1 MNLTFFDQAYWWDV
15 IFTLVL
21 VVCVTVSYR
30 RGAFRALSGI
40 AGTVGGVI
48 LGNLYQDDLAP
59 HLEPLLRPVMQWMAQ
74 KADLSHVTGLQE
86 GSVLSDLVAQS
97 SVLTDKMSELYHGLM
112 EALAQALTASL
123 APIVAFLLI
132 FAVTKLFLQLLC
144 ALLDWDIPIISGL
157 NRMAGGLLGAVAGCV
172 TVVAL
177 CWAVMRFAPAEN
189 LGLLSQPCLL
199 ESFTGGFLAPL
210 FPPTI

>member
-15 IFTLVL
+15 IFSLIFVA
-21 VVCVTVSYR
+21 CVTVSYR

-40 AGTVGGVI
+40 FGTIGGVI

-59 HLEPLLRPVMQWMAQ
+59 FLEPLLRPVVQALAQ
-74 KADLSHVTGLQE
+74 KADLSRVTGLRE
-86 GSVLSDLVAQS
+86 GSLLSDLVTQS
-97 SVLTDKMSELYHGLM
+97 SALTDKMGELYQGLM

-144 ALLDWDIPIISGL
+144 ALLDWDIPLLSGL
-157 NRMAGGLLGAVAGCV
+157 NRMAGGLFGMVAGCV
-172 TVVAL
+172 TIL
-177 CWAVMRFAPAEN
+177 GLYWAVMRFAPTEN
-189 LGLLSQPCLL
+189 LGLLSRPCLL
-199 ESFTGGFLAPL
+199 QSFTGGFLSRL
-210 FPPTI
+210 FVPTL

>member
-15 IFTLVL
+15 IFALIF

-40 AGTVGGVI
+40 LGTIGGVI

-59 HLEPLLRPVMQWMAQ
+59 FLEPLLRPVVQALAR

-86 GSVLSDLVAQS
+86 GSLLSDLVSQS
-97 SVLTDKMSELYHGLM
+97 SALTDKMGELYQSLM

-144 ALLDWDIPIISGL
+144 ALLDWDIPILSGL
-157 NRMAGGLLGAVAGCV
+157 NRMAGGLLGALAGCV
-172 TVVAL
+172 TIL
-177 CWAVMRFAPAEN
+177 GLYWAVMRFAPAED

-199 ESFTGGFLAPL
+199 DSVTGGFLAGL
-210 FPPTI
+210 FVPTL

>member
-1 MNLTFFDQAYWWDV
+1 MNLTVFDQAYWWDV
-15 IFTLVL
+15 IFALVL
-21 VVCVTVSYR
+21 IVCMTVSYH

-40 AGTVGGVI
+40 AGTIGGVI
-48 LGNLYQDDLAP
+48 LGNLYQDELAP
-59 HLEPLLRPVMQWMAQ
+59 HLEPLLRPVLQTLAQ
-74 KADLSHVTGLQE
+74 KADLSQVSGLRE

-97 SVLTDKMSELYHGLM
+97 SALTDKVGQLYEALM

-123 APIVAFLLI
+123 APILAFLIIFLI
-132 FAVTKLFLQLLC
+132 TKLALQLLC
-144 ALLDWDIPIISGL
+144 ALLDWDIPILSGL

-172 TVVAL
+172 TILVL

-199 ESFTGGFLAPL
+199 DSFTGGLLAPL
-210 FPPTI
+210 FSPTL

>member
-1 MNLTFFDQAYWWDV
+1 MAVFILIIFILTK
-15 IFTLVL
+15 I
-21 VVCVTVSYR
+21 
-30 RGAFRALSGI
+30 AFRLVCG
-40 AGTVGGVI
+40 
-48 LGNLYQDDLAP
+48 L
-59 HLEPLLRPVMQWMAQ
+59 LELDIPLL
-74 KADLSHVTGLQE
+74 
-86 GSVLSDLVAQS
+86 
-97 SVLTDKMSELYHGLM
+97 
-112 EALAQALTASL
+112 
-123 APIVAFLLI
+123 
-132 FAVTKLFLQLLC
+132 
-144 ALLDWDIPIISGL
+144 SGL